1 MEETPTKETTVL
13 TVPGKACVHVASRAR
28 EEGDLASH
36 VEWLQTAVDL
46 LREGEHDTEL
56 LRCDKRTDRYKEL

>member
-1 MEETPTKETTVL
+1 MEETSTKETTVL
-13 TVPGKACVHVASRAR
+13 TVPGKDCVHVASRAR